1 MLSRIFTP
9 FGRATLLTVLL
20 FSLFPVAAT
29 AQDVVSQYG
38 RLQVDGNRI
47 DGADGNPVSL
57 AGNSLFWSNAG
68 DTYDYYRAETVD
80 HLAQD
85 WNASL
90 VRAAIGVKES
100 WDAGRGYVDS
110 PAAQLAKAR
119 AIIDAAI
126 ANDIY
131 VIVDWHTHEAERY
144 RSEAI
149 TFFTDIARLYG
160 DRDNIIYEIYNEPID
175 QSWST
180 IKTYAEAVIAAIRA
194 EDPDNLIVV
203 GTPFYSQRV
212 GQAAA
217 NPIQDNNVA
226 YTLHFY
232 AGTHGDGLRNE
243 AQGALDSGI
252 PLFVTEWGSVDASGK
267 GAPDVAATERW
278 MDFLRANDL
287 SHANWSVADK
297 AEEPGTAF
305 PSGASIVRP
314 GLGLPGLLNNQLSAA
329 GELVKPIIEGWTT
342 DDGGG
347 EPEPTEPCTEAGASI
362 SGRIQ
367 AEDYCA
373 MQGIQTETTSDGGGG
388 TNVGWIDAGDYLDYR
403 LNVPSAGTYT
413 VSYRVASTGSAGR
426 VSFRANG
433 NALAT
438 TAIPNTGGWQ
448 NWETVTA
455 TVDLSAGDQTVRL
468 YAAGGGWNL
477 NWFTLGAGGVTNPDP
492 EPDPDPDPNPGTATC
507 DFGTPTSGPLPN
519 IGQASY
525 GNAYVLGSGGP
536 NLGNLRNLTIN
547 WDAPNNGL
555 YQFAINTDNGS
566 PNWYVDLRSTMTWN
580 FGTAQP
586 DLTLTGSGFPG
597 LDGSYWVTV
606 DGGNFV
612 MVSKAGGYTI
622 YFTDASTVPSCSAAL
637 AQPATIKASAQ
648 AEVLRVYPNPN
659 TGDRLTLDGLSGSGG
674 TYRLTDLQ
682 GRRLLTGRLT
692 EQRSQGIDLPDLS
705 AGVYVLTV
713 VQGSD
718 LQSLRIVRE

>member
-1 MLSRIFTP
+1 MLSQIFTP
-9 FGRATLLTVLL
+9 FGRAALLTALL
-20 FSLFPVAAT
+20 FPLYPFIAT
-29 AQDVVSQYG
+29 AQGIVSEYG

-57 AGNSLFWSNAG
+57 AGNSFFWSNAG
-68 DTYDYYRAETVD
+68 DTYDYYQAAAVD
-80 HLAQD
+80 HLATEWGSD
-85 WNASL
+85 L

-110 PAAQLAKAR
+110 PQLQLAKAR
-119 AIIDAAI
+119 TIIDAAI

-144 RSEAI
+144 QSEAI

-160 DRDNIIYEIYNEPID
+160 DRDNIIYEVYNEPIN
-175 QSWST
+175 QSWGT
-180 IKTYAEAVIAAIRA
+180 IKNYAEAVIAAIRA

-267 GAPDVAATERW
+267 GAPDVAATEAW

-297 AEEPGTAF
+297 VEDPGAAF
-305 PSGASIVRP
+305 PSGASIVEP
-314 GLGLPGLLNNQLSAA
+314 GAGLDGLLNDQLSAA
-329 GELVKPIIEGWTT
+329 GDLVKPIIQQWNT
-342 DDGGG
+342 GGG
-347 EPEPTEPCTEAGASI
+347 GTGDPDPEPSNPCSESGASI
-362 SGRIQ
+362 DGGIQ

-373 MQGIQTETTSDGGGG
+373 MEGIQTESTTDAGGG
-388 TNVGWIDAGDYLDYR
+388 TNVGWIDVGDYLDYR

-413 VSYRVASTGSAGR
+413 VSYRVASTGGAGR
-426 VSFRANG
+426 VSFRVGG
-433 NALAT
+433 NTLAT
-438 TAIPNTGGWQ
+438 TAIPNTDGWQ
-448 NWETVTA
+448 RWTTVTA
-455 TVDLSAGDQTVRL
+455 SVDLPAGNQTIRL

-477 NWFTLGAGGVTNPDP
+477 NWFTLTAGGTTDPNPDP
-492 EPDPDPDPNPGTATC
+492 EPDPNPGTGTC
-507 DFGTPTSGPLPN
+507 DFGTPTSSSLAN
-519 IGQASY
+519 IGQATYS
-525 GNAYVLGSGGP
+525 NAYVIGGGGP
-536 NLGNLRNLTIN
+536 NLGNLREFTIN

-555 YQFAINTDNGS
+555 YQFAISTNNGS
-566 PNWYVDLRSTMTWN
+566 PSWYVDLRSSMQWN
-580 FGTAQP
+580 FGSAQP
-586 DLTLTGSGFPG
+586 ELTLEGSGFPG

-612 MVSKAGGYTI
+612 MVSKTGDYSI
-622 YFTDASTVPSCSAAL
+622 YFTDAATAPGCVAARIR
-637 AQPATIKASAQ
+637 PAGTASVAPTM
-648 AEVLRVYPNPN
+648 LRLSPNP
-659 TGDRLTLDGLSGSGG
+659 TATDYVLLEGLDEREGS
-674 TYRLTDLQ
+674 YRLTDMQ
-682 GRRLLTGRLT
+682 GRQISTGKFAETANLR
-692 EQRSQGIDLPDLS
+692 IDLPELAS
-705 AGVYVLTV
+705 GVYVITV
-713 VQGSD
+713 VRGAD
-718 LQSLRIVRE
+718 RQSLRLVRR